1 MLFGGCPCVITTNP
15 MGMNISN
22 FHFRRHS
29 IYYKGIMNQEQI
41 NLGDLT
47 HEGLEHMLTES
58 LDIGDPGE
66 RIQVL
71 SGHFLAAGYAE
82 STLTGDKNTPEIFVI
97 NLQQVDCMTF
107 IEYIEAMRLSASF
120 PEFTANVKKVRYK
133 SGVVDFYARNH
144 FFTDWKEFNAD
155 VIDDVTERIGGKRTL
170 SIRKKLNEKED
181 GTRFLPGIQPVVRA
195 ISYIPSET
203 IDIEII
209 TQLRTGDYIGIFSH
223 VQGLDVSHAGI
234 IVRHE
239 DTMYFRHASSQH
251 EYRRVIDQYF
261 RDYIASKPGI
271 IIFRPKKQN

>member
-1 MLFGGCPCVITTNP
+1 

-22 FHFRRHS
+22 FHFRQHS
-29 IYYKGIMNQEQI
+29 IYYKGIMDQEQI
-41 NLGDLT
+41 ILGDHT
-47 HEGLEHMLTES
+47 YEELEHLLS
-58 LDIGDPGE
+58 QSSIIADSGE
-66 RIQVL
+66 CIQFL
-71 SGHFLAAGYAE
+71 SGHFLGTSYAE

-120 PEFTANVKKVRYK
+120 PAFTMNVKKVRYK

-155 VIDDVTERIGGKRTL
+155 VIDDITERIGGKRTL
-170 SIRKKLNEKED
+170 SIHKKLNEKKD
-181 GTRFLPGIQPVVRA
+181 GTCFLTSIQPVARA
-195 ISYIPSET
+195 ISYIPSEK
-203 IDIEII
+203 IDNEII
-209 TQLRTGDYIGIFSH
+209 TQLRSGDYIGIFSH

-251 EYRRVIDQYF
+251 EYRRVIDQDF
-261 RDYIASKPGI
+261 RGYIASKPGI
-271 IIFRPKKQN
+271 IAFRPKKQN